1 MEDWLTKRAKFKNVE
16 FSDEGEEMWGV
27 RGTIPPKS
35 LWILC
40 FLLFQPTFR
49 TF

>member
-1 MEDWLTKRAKFKNVE
+1 MKDWLTKRAKFKNVE
-16 FSDEGEEMWGV
+16 FSDEGEAAWT
-27 RGTIPPKS
+27 GTVPPKS